1 VNRLR
6 TLLAAILVLAC
17 ASRAALADPTA
28 LLVNGTVVKPV
39 GAEGRVSQSSGAGGD
54 ILLLPTSSWL
64 VQIGGYGVFG
74 KPATGVEAR
83 DIFDLHLQVGMTPAG
98 RSASV
103 SPYACVG
110 IDVLSITTRDH
121 DKGETE
127 RGTTL
132 GVSAQVGVLGR
143 IGDRGLVK
151 ASGSYL
157 GAIVPGT
164 GDDLGGLVLQLAAG
178 LAFD

>member
-1 VNRLR
+1 MR
-6 TLLAAILVLAC
+6 TLFAALCILASGSGV
-17 ASRAALADPTA
+17 ALADPTG
-28 LLVNGTVVKPV
+28 LLLNGTLVKPI
-39 GAEGRVSQSSGAGGD
+39 GGEGRVSPSSGAGGE

-74 KPATGVEAR
+74 RPSTGVEAR
-83 DIFDLHLQVGMTPAG
+83 DIFDLHLQVGMTPAS
-98 RSASV
+98 RTATV
-103 SPYACVG
+103 APYACLG
-110 IDVLSITTRDH
+110 LDVLSITTRDH

-132 GVSAQVGVLGR
+132 GVSAQAGVLGR

-151 ASGSYL
+151 ASGTYL

-178 LAFD
+178 MAFD

>member
-1 VNRLR
+1 MR
-6 TLLAAILVLAC
+6 TFLVTVILLAAG
-17 ASRAALADPTA
+17 SGAAFADPTG
-28 LLVNGTVVKPV
+28 LLVNGTLMKPI
-39 GAEGRVSQSSGAGGD
+39 GGEGRVSQSSGAGGE
-54 ILLLPTSSWL
+54 ILMMPSSSWL

-74 KPATGVEAR
+74 QAAPGVEAR
-83 DIFDLHLQVGMTPAG
+83 DVFDLHLQLGMTPAG
-98 RSASV
+98 RMAPLA
-103 SPYACVG
+103 PYACVG
-110 IDVLSITTRDH
+110 IDILSITTREH
-121 DKGETE
+121 EKGQTA

-143 IGDRGLVK
+143 VGDRGLIK

-164 GDDLGGLVLQLAAG
+164 GDDLGGLVLQLAGG

>member
-1 VNRLR
+1 MR
-6 TLLAAILVLAC
+6 TLFAALCMLAG
-17 ASRAALADPTA
+17 ASGVALADPTG
-28 LLVNGTVVKPV
+28 LLVNGTVVKPIGGEGHV
-39 GAEGRVSQSSGAGGD
+39 GQSSGAGGE

-74 KPATGVEAR
+74 RPATGVEAR
-83 DIFDLHLQVGMTPAG
+83 DIFDLHLQVGMTPAS
-98 RSASV
+98 RTAAV
-103 SPYACVG
+103 APYACLG

-121 DKGETE
+121 DKGETA

-132 GVSAQVGVLGR
+132 GVSAQAGVLGR

-151 ASGSYL
+151 ASGTYL

-178 LAFD
+178 MAFD

>member
-1 VNRLR
+1 MR
-6 TLLAAILVLAC
+6 TTVAVLCILAAGSGV
-17 ASRAALADPTA
+17 ALADPTG
-28 LLVNGTVVKPV
+28 LLVNGTLVKPI
-39 GAEGRVSQSSGAGGD
+39 GGEGRVSQSSGAGGE

-74 KPATGVEAR
+74 SPATGVEAR
-83 DIFDLHLQVGMTPAG
+83 DIFDLHIQVGMTPAS
-98 RSASV
+98 RTATV
-103 SPYACVG
+103 APYACLG
-110 IDVLSITTRDH
+110 LDVLSITVRDH

-132 GVSAQVGVLGR
+132 GVSAQAGVLGR
-143 IGDRGLVK
+143 IGDRGLIK
-151 ASGSYL
+151 ASGTYL

-178 LAFD
+178 MAFD

>member
-1 VNRLR
+1 MR
-6 TLLAAILVLAC
+6 TFLATVILLAAG
-17 ASRAALADPTA
+17 SGAALADPTG
-28 LLVNGTVVKPV
+28 LLVNGTLVKPI
-39 GAEGRVSQSSGAGGD
+39 GGEGRVAQSSGAGGE

-74 KPATGVEAR
+74 QSAPGVEAR
-83 DIFDLHLQVGMTPAG
+83 DIFDFHLQVGMTPAG
-98 RSASV
+98 RSATV
-103 SPYACVG
+103 APYACVG

-121 DKGETE
+121 EKGQTA

-132 GVSAQVGVLGR
+132 GVSAQAGVLGR

-164 GDDLGGLVLQLAAG
+164 GDDLGGLVLQLSAG
-178 LAFD
+178 MAFE